1 MKQDRKRRGHIRHT
15 SNKLPGFSG
24 PVNCVKDLMLAD
36 FQFRSPYWRGL
47 SSIASMVYLLCK
59 KLLLNIELA
68 VKIGSRLIERSSL
81 LDSLRRWSEKVEG
94 HDRSTDSRDN
104 RHATTGKSEPTFG
117 IEKLKGIA
125 VRDSMKLLLLRW
137 FQLS

>member
-1 MKQDRKRRGHIRHT
+1 M
-15 SNKLPGFSG
+15 P
-24 PVNCVKDLMLAD
+24 AD
-36 FQFRSPYWRGL
+36 FHFRSSHWLGL
-47 SSIASMVYLLCK
+47 SSIVSTTYTYCK

-68 VKIGSRLIERSSL
+68 VKIGSRLIERLPL
-81 LDSLRRWSEKVEG
+81 LDFLQRWSEKAKATIDP
-94 HDRSTDSRDN
+94 HTPAIPSTQ
-104 RHATTGKSEPTFG
+104 EPGNQDQLFG